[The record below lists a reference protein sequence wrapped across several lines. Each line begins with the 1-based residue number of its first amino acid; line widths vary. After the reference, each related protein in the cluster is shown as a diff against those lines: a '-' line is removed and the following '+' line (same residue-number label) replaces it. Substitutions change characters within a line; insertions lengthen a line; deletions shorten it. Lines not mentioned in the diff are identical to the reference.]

1 MLCRMLIRLQDSDQ
15 KLVHPKAVFAGGIH
29 PAGIPICFVAF
40 ASSAMPILTTRSL
53 LTSVVLSALQQS
65 KVKASNGEGA
75 VAFAPLNLIGR
86 CY

>member
-1 MLCRMLIRLQDSDQ
+1 MVRMLIQIQDTDQ
-15 KLVHPKAVFAGGIH
+15 KLVHPKALFAGGIH

-40 ASSAMPILTTRSL
+40 ASSSMPIQTTRSL

-65 KVKASNGEGA
+65 KVKASNGEA
-75 VAFAPLNLIGR
+75 SVAFAPLNLIGR